1 MSAWIYY
8 NFERISNL
16 QSIEEINNFQVE
28 LHDRFGVIPNEIL
41 NLFKLIELKLIC
53 LNNNI
58 ELVDF
63 SRKGIVFGF
72 FKNKPINPEKLFEL
86 SFNKKTNFLLRPD
99 QKLFYDFKGVLNNN
113 RFDLA
118 KKLINMFK

>member
-1 MSAWIYY
+1 LRLSIYK
-8 NFERISNL
+8 RISNL
-16 QSIEEINNFQVE
+16 QTVEAINSFQIE
-28 LHDRFGVIPNEIL
+28 LHDRFGEIPNEIL

-58 ELVDF
+58 ELLDF

-72 FKNKPINPEKLFEL
+72 FKNQPINPEKLLKL
-86 SFNKKTNFLLRPD
+86 SFDQKTNFLLRPD
-99 QKLFYDFKGVLNNN
+99 QKLFYDFKGVLNDN